1 MSAAALQVR
10 QRRQVRRSTI
20 MLTLLACAFYLG
32 FIAYAVLHGR
42 HA

>member
-1 MSAAALQVR
+1 MSDGTLLVR
-10 QRRQVRRSTI
+10 QRRQVRRSAI
-20 MLTLLACAFYLG
+20 VLTLIAFAVYAS

>member
-1 MSAAALQVR
+1 MSATALLAQ
-10 QRRQVRRSTI
+10 QRRHVRRSAI
-20 MLTLLACAFYLG
+20 VLTLVAIAVYAG